1 MFSMQQQWVL
11 AIGSVFDEGGEPN
24 AEGIT
29 GCSVGAVLEVM
40 RLSRSSRGSFDD
52 EFQLGSNKRGH
63 SHWWRDI
70 RKLYHQSDPNIF
82 NQHLTWKVGSGER
95 IKFWTDKWLGTDCTL
110 EQKYNQLF
118 RISRQQS
125 SLISSMG
132 NFNNDS
138 WEWDLR
144 WRRNLFDHENDIAVQ
159 FMEEISFI
167 PIERHSKDSM
177 VWLAEPHGHY
187 TTKSAYKFYTK
198 PSTSNSDGKIY
209 SIIWKLK
216 IPPRVAVFCWRLLK
230 NRLPTKDN
238 LLRRNIT
245 IQDQN
250 CPLCGNAQED
260 VGHLLFN
267 CNLTKGLWWES
278 MRWIRVVGPLP
289 SHPKCHF
296 TQFCEG
302 FGNPV
307 YQDIRGGWWSALT
320 SSIWHHRNNLIFQ
333 GRPFDPYKVMDHAI
347 YLVWSWFKA
356 KDKDFNISLN
366 HWSSNISNSF
376 GYSAGL
382 S

>member
-1 MFSMQQQWVL
+1 
-11 AIGSVFDEGGEPN
+11 
-24 AEGIT
+24 
-29 GCSVGAVLEVM
+29 
-40 RLSRSSRGSFDD
+40 
-52 EFQLGSNKRGH
+52 
-63 SHWWRDI
+63 
-70 RKLYHQSDPNIF
+70 
-82 NQHLTWKVGSGER
+82 
-95 IKFWTDKWLGTDCTL
+95 
-110 EQKYNQLF
+110 
-118 RISRQQS
+118 
-125 SLISSMG
+125 MG

-159 FMEEISFI
+159 FMEEISSI
-167 PIERHSKDSM
+167 PIQRHSKDSM

-198 PSTSNSDGKIY
+198 PSTTNSDGKIY

-245 IQDQN
+245 IQDQK

-260 VGHLLFN
+260 VGHLFFN

-296 TQFCEG
+296 TQLCEG

>member
-1 MFSMQQQWVL
+1 MCVCV
-11 AIGSVFDEGGEPN
+11 SVCVYGDW
-24 AEGIT
+24 
-29 GCSVGAVLEVM
+29 S
-40 RLSRSSRGSFDD
+40 

-70 RKLYHQSDPNIF
+70 TKLYHQSDPNIF

-95 IKFWTDKWLGTDCTL
+95 IKFWTDKWLGTDYTL

-167 PIERHSKDSM
+167 PIQRHSKDSM

-198 PSTSNSDGKIY
+198 SSTSNSDGKIY

-230 NRLPTKDN
+230 KRLPTKDN

-260 VGHLLFN
+260 VGHLFFN

>member
-1 MFSMQQQWVL
+1 MLIWS
-11 AIGSVFDEGGEPN
+11 
-24 AEGIT
+24 
-29 GCSVGAVLEVM
+29 
-40 RLSRSSRGSFDD
+40 LSNWFV
-52 EFQLGSNKRGH
+52 GSNKRGH

-70 RKLYHQSDPNIF
+70 TKLYHQSDPNIF

-95 IKFWTDKWLGTDCTL
+95 IKFWTDKWLGTDYTL

-159 FMEEISFI
+159 FMEEISSI
-167 PIERHSKDSM
+167 PIQRHSKDSM

-260 VGHLLFN
+260 VGHLFFN
-267 CNLTKGLWWES
+267 CNLTKCLWCLVPLVSDEQCCF
-278 MRWIRVVGPLP
+278 MFVRVHYVAFFDSIYWDFNL
-289 SHPKCHF
+289 S
-296 TQFCEG
+296 FCG
-302 FGNPV
+302 FG
-307 YQDIRGGWWSALT
+307 T
-320 SSIWHHRNNLIFQ
+320 SLWRRRSCSLILHSGRNKHKLYF
-333 GRPFDPYKVMDHAI
+333 
-347 YLVWSWFKA
+347 
-356 KDKDFNISLN
+356 
-366 HWSSNISNSF
+366 
-376 GYSAGL
+376 
-382 S
+382 